1 MKKTL
6 TLSILVA
13 LTGFQVV
20 AAGVVR
26 KADNP
31 VSGRY
36 IVLLRSVETS
46 GEGTVAP
53 GLDVAAQAQL
63 LTGRHGGAIRRTFQH
78 AVKGFVVDASAE
90 VAAQL
95 ATDPAVEFVEE
106 DGVVE
111 AAGTQLDPPSWGLD
125 RIDQRAVPLDGTF
138 LYHGDGSG
146 VDVYVIDSGIRSTHQ
161 DFGGRVDTVAAFTAI
176 ADGRGTEDC
185 YGHGTAVAGVIGG
198 LTYGVAKGVTLHPVR
213 VLGCNGTGTV
223 SDLIAGVDWATS
235 QRPAPP
241 PRKKNSPPPPPL
253 PPAVANMS
261 LITGGSSAL
270 DAAVQ
275 ASVDAGITYV
285 VAAGNQ
291 GADACGY
298 SPARVPAV
306 LTVGASNDA
315 DNVWAYS
322 NGGACVDLFAPGVL
336 IASASAFDDVSALTL
351 SGTSLAA
358 PHVAGTAAVFL
369 ATNTT
374 ATPAEVAT
382 AILTA
387 STQGVLGALP
397 AGTANRLL
405 FSAFAGL
412 DAPPV
417 AGFTWTCRSRKCSFD
432 ASAST
437 DDHGI
442 SAYSWS
448 FGDGTSGSGK
458 TVSHTFPSGSALFSV
473 TLTVT
478 DTVGQQSSL
487 TKEVRF

>member
-1 MKKTL
+1 
-6 TLSILVA
+6 
-13 LTGFQVV
+13 
-20 AAGVVR
+20 
-26 KADNP
+26 
-31 VSGRY
+31 
-36 IVLLRSVETS
+36 
-46 GEGTVAP
+46 
-53 GLDVAAQAQL
+53 
-63 LTGRHGGAIRRTFQH
+63 
-78 AVKGFVVDASAE
+78 
-90 VAAQL
+90 
-95 ATDPAVEFVEE
+95 
-106 DGVVE
+106 
-111 AAGTQLDPPSWGLD
+111 
-125 RIDQRAVPLDGTF
+125 
-138 LYHGDGSG
+138 
-146 VDVYVIDSGIRSTHQ
+146 
-161 DFGGRVDTVAAFTAI
+161 
-176 ADGRGTEDC
+176 
-185 YGHGTAVAGVIGG
+185 
-198 LTYGVAKGVTLHPVR
+198 VAKGVTLHPVR

-223 SDLIAGVDWATS
+223 SDLIAGVDWVTS
-235 QRPAPP
+235 QRPAPA
-241 PRKKNSPPPPPL
+241 PRKKNSPPPPQL

-291 GADACGY
+291 GGDACGY
-298 SPARVPAV
+298 SPARVPAA

-315 DNVWAYS
+315 DNAWAYS
-322 NGGACVDLFAPGVL
+322 NGGACVDLFAPGVV
-336 IASASAFDDVSALTL
+336 ITSASGFDDASALTL

-358 PHVAGTAAVFL
+358 PHVAGTAAIFL
-369 ATNTT
+369 GSAAT

-387 STQGVLGALP
+387 STHDLLGVLP
-397 AGTANRLL
+397 AATANRLL

-417 AGFTWTCRSRKCSFD
+417 AEFTWTCRNRKCSFN
-432 ASAST
+432 AGSST

-458 TVSHTFPSGSALFSV
+458 TVSHTFPSGSALFDV